1 MILWCWNTWVRFGMK
16 RKMVLGNNAVKTEFL
31 GLNVVGTGSPVGE
44 PGFQL
49 FKMVKMTFLNSGTGS
64 CVGGTGFHVDFSR
77 EMKFYFLGTGSLP
90 GGTRFPIHFSRG
102 VVF

>member
-1 MILWCWNTWVRFGMK
+1 MSEFMVSEYVARFGLK

-49 FKMVKMTFLNSGTGS
+49 FEMVKMAFLTSGTGS
-64 CVGGTGFHVDFSR
+64 CVGGTGFHVYFSR
-77 EMKFYFLGTGSLP
+77 AMKILLLGTGSLP
-90 GGTRFPIHFSRG
+90 GGTGFPIHFSRG
-102 VVF
+102 V